1 MATDAQMLKGVLA
14 LLLLELL
21 DAQEDYGYQVVL
33 RLREKGFDDLS
44 EGTVYP
50 ALTRLETQG
59 LLRSRLVRSTS
70 GPARKYYRP
79 TSQGVAELERAR
91 RAWSHLVESVA
102 RVTTE
107 RTKA

>member
-1 MATDAQMLKGVLA
+1 MLKGVLS

-21 DAQEDYGYQVVL
+21 AAHEDYGYQVVL

-50 ALTRLETQG
+50 ALTRLEGQG
-59 LLRSRLVRSTS
+59 LLTSRLVPSTS
-70 GPARKYYRP
+70 GPVRKYYRP
-79 TSQGVAELERAR
+79 TDAGKAELQRAR
-91 RAWSHLVESVA
+91 RAWSQLVQSVE
-102 RVTTE
+102 RVTKE